1 MQTYVLLTPSQ
12 SKRLIAKAI
21 VAWEPVKAALKNGI
35 VAVGKGTTNAYIA
48 EELKAR
54 DFDAV
59 RYCHGRNA
67 PAGVDTSWLKGDA
80 QDVVFEK
87 GVQLD
92 GKTAVETVAKM
103 ASGDVFLKG
112 ANALN
117 YDLGQVA
124 IQIGHPTGGTMGG
137 ALGGLITRRV
147 RLVHPVGLEKNI
159 PGDLVVAARRM
170 AEEGSVVGDAWGLWV
185 SQGEIFTEIEAFET
199 LFDVEA
205 VPVAAGGIAGGEG
218 QVTIALFGT
227 KGELEKAVQFT
238 RDIQKEPAFGARRG

>member
-1 MQTYVLLTPSQ
+1 MQAQVLLTPSQ
-12 SKRLIAKAI
+12 SKRLIAKGII
-21 VAWEPVKAALKNGI
+21 VWEPVKSVLKNGI
-35 VAVGKGTTNAYIA
+35 LVIGKGTTNAYVA
-48 EELKAR
+48 EELKAK
-54 DFDAV
+54 DFDPM

-67 PAGVDTSWLKGDA
+67 PAGVDTSWLKGDG

-87 GVQLD
+87 GVELS

-124 IQIGHPTGGTMGG
+124 VQIAHPTGGTMGG
-137 ALGGLITRRV
+137 ALGGLVTRRV

-159 PGDLVVAARRM
+159 PGDLLVAARRM
-170 AEEGSVVGDAWGLWV
+170 AEEGPSIGDAYGLWV
-185 SQGEIFTEIEAFET
+185 SQGEIFTEIEALET
-199 LFDVEA
+199 LLDVEA
-205 VPVAAGGIAGGEG
+205 VPIAAGGVAGGEG
-218 QVTIALFGT
+218 QVTIALFGA
-227 KGELEKAVQFT
+227 KGEIEKAVQFV